1 MQAQPATTSDMLTL
15 CHSAGL
21 SDEQIRAYV
30 GDSSAP
36 ATAAELHLHP
46 TNVSVFVLLTLCRG
60 CFMISD
66 HGAITGFRY
75 ADASQIAQWHDI
87 SKSDCQRLPVAVDAI
102 LRGKN
107 GNV

>member
-1 MQAQPATTSDMLTL
+1 MQAQPDMLQTYR
-15 CHSAGL
+15 SAGL

-30 GDSSAP
+30 GDSSSS

-60 CFMISD
+60 CFMTSD

-87 SKSDCQRLPVAVDAI
+87 SKADCQRLPLAINAI
-102 LRGKN
+102 LRGNN